1 MMARNA
7 AAIFLLGFAVTDV
20 AGQTASFT
28 LGRFGRLSVTDAE
41 VAQIAEL
48 VIGTGKRPWLLRT
61 PHSMI
66 TDLRVAD
73 LFLEPDVLGARVQ
86 RGRMMNLVA
95 DGPPYVPPRSP
106 WKMRNSHSYAYIP
119 AQGRRVGDIRSDSD
133 IDWPF
138 IVEGEFDDD
147 TLISVV
153 EFIRSQPGIPM
164 PAFRQKV
171 SAAPISHIAR
181 RDDSV
186 VVALRTSEDTGDRV
200 WLARRDGQWVI
211 TRSESWIV

>member
-1 MMARNA
+1 MLARKTA
-7 AAIFLLGFAVTDV
+7 TISLLCLAVTEV
-20 AGQTASFT
+20 SGQTAGDA
-28 LGRFGRLSVTDAE
+28 LGRFGRLNVTDAE
-41 VAQIAEL
+41 VSQIAKL

-66 TDLRVAD
+66 TDVRVAD
-73 LFLEPDVLGARVQ
+73 LFLEPDVLGGLVQ
-86 RGRMMNLVA
+86 RGRMMSLVA

-106 WKMRNSHSYAYIP
+106 WRVRNSHSYAYIP
-119 AQGRRVGDIRSDSD
+119 TQDRGVGDIRSDSD

-138 IVEGEFDDD
+138 VVVGEFDDA

-153 EFIRSQPGIPM
+153 EFIRSQPAIPM
-164 PAFRQKV
+164 PAFRNKMP
-171 SAAPISHIAR
+171 AAPISHIAR

-186 VVALRTSEDTGDRV
+186 VVALRNSEDTGDRV

-211 TRSESWIV
+211 TRFESWIV